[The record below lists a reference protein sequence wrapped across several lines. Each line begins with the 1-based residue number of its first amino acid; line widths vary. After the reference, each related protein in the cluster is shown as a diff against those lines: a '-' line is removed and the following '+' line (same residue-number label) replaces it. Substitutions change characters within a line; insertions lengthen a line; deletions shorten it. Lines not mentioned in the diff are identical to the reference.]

1 MNKFSRNKLVSIV
14 RKADDVFAV
23 HGILDDDIYSLRI
36 NFTISISDLEILTIQ
51 GHWVRW
57 TTSQCPRADNFLQEA
72 VGMRIKE
79 GFAQQVH
86 RIIGRKACRHYAN
99 ILLECCAAVEEAA
112 IVARWEDARS
122 ESPKLTLEQFLNG
135 EIPANL
141 SSPAPLQT
149 LIPSSGKD
157 PKKSTE
163 NKLTEFSGGML
174 IDLHVHTAPASPCSS
189 APLKDIIEEAKRAG
203 LDGICLTDHNY
214 VWSRDIVEDLRQ
226 THQFLILRGN
236 EITTDQ
242 GDILVFGLERDIKGI
257 IKLQDLREEVI
268 REEGF
273 MIVAHPFRGFLAF
286 GADQLG
292 LTAEKAGERS
302 LFQFVDGVETMNG
315 KVTDKENS
323 LAADVA
329 KNLKLPATGG
339 SDAHEV
345 HEVGVFVTRFRDTI
359 NNEKDLVKALKGGA
373 YVPLQ
378 FRKRIGQ

>member
-14 RKADDVFAV
+14 RKEHDIFAV

-36 NFTISISDLEILTIQ
+36 DFTISILDLEILTIQ

-57 TTSQCPRADNFLQEA
+57 TTPECSRADNCLQEA

-112 IVARWEDARS
+112 IVVRWEDAKS
-122 ESPKLTLEQFLNG
+122 EYPKLTLEQFVKG
-135 EIPANL
+135 ETPANL
-141 SSPAPLQT
+141 TSLTPLKS
-149 LIPSSGKD
+149 LVPSSGKD
-157 PKKSTE
+157 PEKSTE

-189 APLKDIIEEAKRAG
+189 ASLEHVIEEAKRIG
-203 LDGICLTDHNY
+203 LDGICLTDHNH
-214 VWSRDIVEDLRQ
+214 VWSKDVVEDLRQ

-242 GDILVFGLERDIKGI
+242 GDMLVFGLERDIKGI
-257 IKLQDLREEVI
+257 IRLQNLREEVV

-292 LTAEKAGERS
+292 LTAEKAGKRS

-329 KNLKLPATGG
+329 NNLKLPATGG

-345 HEVGVFVTRFRDTI
+345 HEVGVFVSRFRDPV

-373 YVPLQ
+373 YFPLQ